1 MEAIVNP
8 KEIDQHSPSSVRV
21 HGVMLVFHEY
31 PNIGEMRSRSEHD
44 EVWPDGGSFDCIRE
58 VEDSSLFRSYEACR
72 DLIQGMLAE
81 LPETRQCDLAA
92 TNWENYQYQP
102 HDIATE
108 IVDRVRRGRDTED
121 RSYAFDIEMVLWI
134 NNVIHNEPN
143 ALLLACKEAAAAR
156 VPERGRKRRRREP
169 AGELCAI
176 CLSDLL
182 ETEEEETVRLPCS
195 HPFHS
200 RCIEP
205 WFHRSSTC
213 PTCRRDAANSTA
225 RHDDVIDLPG
235 Q

>member
-21 HGVMLVFHEY
+21 HGVMLVFH
-31 PNIGEMRSRSEHD
+31 D
-44 EVWPDGGSFDCIRE
+44 EEWPDGGLFECIRE
-58 VEDSSLFRSYEACR
+58 VEDSSLLRSYEACR
-72 DLIQGMLAE
+72 DLIHGMLAG
-81 LPETRQCDLAA
+81 LPVTRQCDLAA

-134 NNVIHNEPN
+134 NVIHNEPN

-205 WFHRSSTC
+205 WFHRASTC
-213 PTCRRDAANSTA
+213 PTCRRDAANSTV
-225 RHDDVIDLPG
+225 RHDDVVDLLG